1 VAEVVDVLLVGNSSE
16 VLPVP
21 PPTRLDF
28 DEAGLESTSEAVPHT
43 KYPPFSVV
51 SVIGVQPFGSIVFP
65 SPVAVSVGRFVS
77 KATTCASSRFALVG
91 YSDGRRGLGDRR
103 AI

>member
-21 PPTRLDF
+21 SPTRLYF
-28 DEAGLESTSEAVPHT
+28 DEAELESTSEAVPHT

-51 SVIGVQPFGSIVFP
+51 SVIVVQPFRSIVFP
-65 SPVAVSVGRFVS
+65 SPVAVSVGRLS
-77 KATTCASSRFALVG
+77 AR
-91 YSDGRRGLGDRR
+91 
-103 AI
+103 